1 MERPQHSGGGPSDG
15 RRGRGRG
22 PGGDSGPRDDFA
34 ETVVKINRSAKV
46 VKGGRRFSFSALV
59 VVGDR
64 KGKVG
69 VGYGKANEVPLSVE
83 KGVKEAR
90 KSLVTIPMKGSTIPH
105 RVIGRFGASRVV
117 MLPAPAGTGVIAGAT
132 VRAVVTAAGVG
143 DIATK
148 SLGSPNPVNLV
159 KAAMDALSQLRTK
172 PQVEA
177 LRGVTIPD

>member
-1 MERPQHSGGGPSDG
+1 MPAPQHGGGGGPP
-15 RRGRGRG
+15 RGRGRG
-22 PGGDSGPRDDFA
+22 PGGDGPRDDFA

-59 VVGDR
+59 VVGDK

-148 SLGSPNPVNLV
+148 SIGSPNPVNLV
-159 KAAMDALSQLRTK
+159 KAAMNALGQLRTK

>member
-1 MERPQHSGGGPSDG
+1 MERPNQGGGGHGD

-64 KGKVG
+64 KGHVG
-69 VGYGKANEVPLSVE
+69 VGYGKANEVPQSVE

-105 RVIGRFGASRVV
+105 RVLGRFGAARVV
-117 MLPAPAGTGVIAGAT
+117 MLPAPPGTGVIAGAT

-143 DIATK
+143 DILTK

-159 KAAMDALSQLRTK
+159 KAAMDALGKLRTK
-172 PQVEA
+172 AQVES
-177 LRGVTIPD
+177 LRGVTIPE

>member
-1 MERPQHSGGGPSDG
+1 MQQRQHGGGPDG

-22 PGGDSGPRDDFA
+22 PGSDSGPRDDFA
-34 ETVVKINRSAKV
+34 ETVVRINRSAKV

-64 KGKVG
+64 KGRVG
-69 VGYGKANEVPLSVE
+69 VGYGKANEVPQSVE

-90 KSLVTIPMKGSTIPH
+90 KNLVNVPTKGSTIPH
-105 RVIGRFGASRVV
+105 RVHGRFGASKVV
-117 MLPAPAGTGVIAGAT
+117 MLPAPPGTGVIAGAT
-132 VRAVVTAAGVG
+132 VRAVVGAAGIG
-143 DIATK
+143 DVFTK

-172 PQVEA
+172 AQVET
-177 LRGVTIPD
+177 LRGVAIPD